1 MSLSTILKSC
11 TGVKVVTKESKDYRG
26 NTTYSDRFIKVG
38 DIVVPRDT
46 FIEITATATKGTI
59 ARVIDIEVNT
69 YTEDTKYCQ
78 ANQIMAYSATFIYAV
93 DGRKQK
99 GRIKSPY
106 AKVLVGQHQTEYIRN
121 TETHKKVEVK
131 NPVNKYKQELQKGD
145 WVIGVMPGKILGIG
159 RITRWTNHNVW
170 AIRGDDLTDKS
181 KEFKFD
187 SIMQTFTMPND
198 EHVQLLTF
206 AALKGWQGR

>member
-11 TGVKVVTKESKDYRG
+11 GGVKIETKESKDWTG
-26 NTTYSDRFIKVG
+26 KTVYSDRFIKVG
-38 DIVVPRDT
+38 DIVVPADT

-59 ARVIDIEVNT
+59 ARVIGIEVDT
-69 YTEDTKYCQ
+69 YKEKTKYNN
-78 ANQIMAYSATFIYAV
+78 ANQIVTYGATLIYKV

-99 GRIKSPY
+99 GRIQCQYTK
-106 AKVLVGQHQTEYIRN
+106 ALVGKHQTEYLRN
-121 TETHKKVEVK
+121 VEAHKKVEVK

-170 AIRGDDLTDKS
+170 AIRGDDLKDKS

-187 SIMQTFTMPND
+187 SITQTFTMPND

-206 AALKGWQGR
+206 AALKGWKGK